1 MTEPVLFGF
10 PLHLMVLYFLLYS
23 CMGWVLETT
32 YCSLTERRF
41 VVRGF
46 LYGPVC
52 PIYGVGVLMMLCWFA
67 PFTGSPPVFYLMAT
81 LCMSA
86 WEYFVGWFLE
96 ATTHIKYW
104 DYSMFPLNL
113 HGRICLWVCLIWGL
127 LAYVMI
133 FWIHPYVSAQVLMIP
148 LPARRWAAVG
158 LFTLFVA
165 DAAFTIRDLALMS
178 RLLSR
183 LTQAGDELRVQLSL
197 GRAQLLALLDAAPGT
212 LDDAAERLRGRYEE
226 LLDKAERR
234 TRRFLT
240 RYSHMSSRSWA
251 DTLAVVRSAGSR
263 LRNRLQD
270 TRRPKAEAAS
280 RAEAASQ
287 AEPAPQAEPASQ
299 AEPAPQAEP
308 VSQTRKHPVQSQE

>member
-1 MTEPVLFGF
+1 MTEPAVFGL
-10 PLHLMVLYFLLYS
+10 PLHLMFLYFLLYS
-23 CMGWVLETT
+23 CLGWALETT

-52 PIYGVGVLMMLCWFA
+52 PIYGVGVLMMICWFT
-67 PFTGSPPVFYLMAT
+67 PLTGSPPVFYLVAT

-113 HGRICLWVCLIWGL
+113 HGRICLWVCLMWGG
-127 LAYVMI
+127 LAYAVI
-133 FWIHPYVSAQVLMIP
+133 FWIHPYLSSTLLMAP
-148 LPARRWAAVG
+148 LGARRWAAGV
-158 LFTLFVA
+158 LFALFLA

-178 RLLSR
+178 RLLGR
-183 LTQAGDELRVQLSL
+183 LSQAGDDLRAQLSL
-197 GRAQLLALLDAAPGT
+197 GRAQLLSLLDTAPGT

-226 LLDKAERR
+226 LLAKAERR

-240 RYSHMSSRSWA
+240 RYSHMSSQSWA
-251 DTLAVVRSAGSR
+251 DTLAMVRAAGARFRSR
-263 LRNRLQD
+263 L
-270 TRRPKAEAAS
+270 PG
-280 RAEAASQ
+280 RAEAAPPPPP
-287 AEPAPQAEPASQ
+287 EGNGDPH
-299 AEPAPQAEP
+299 
-308 VSQTRKHPVQSQE
+308 HPRENF